1 MLHIISRVMAKVG
14 LALQVIW
21 EWYPNAA
28 DLDLLKNIIKSET
41 LLCDISVLTPQALT
55 PPVR

>member
-1 MLHIISRVMAKVG
+1 MLHIILRVMGKVG

-41 LLCDISVLTPQALT
+41 LLCDSQS
-55 PPVR
+55 